1 MGNFLPNLQQLY
13 LGANPLSGIIPSFIS
28 NASLLIELEFL
39 KLLASNNLTV
49 ESYTPE
55 SSFFSTLSNFR
66 YLEMLLLSDNP
77 QNGIFPNSVR
87 NLSTSLKYF
96 GIGHCSINGNI
107 PREIGSLSSLM
118 TLLLDNNQFVGPI
131 ATTPRKLDKLEAL
144 YLQNNMLNPRFQ
156 SSGRHNKLEGFIPPD
171 LCNLESLVELNLA
184 SNEFIGG
191 ILECMGNLKSLRNLY
206 LAFNQLTSMVPLS
219 LWNLTYILEVNL
231 SSNLLDGSLSIK
243 MGNMKVLRILYLSRN
258 HLEFLNLSNNK
269 LSGEIPKSLEA
280 FIYLKYLNVSFN
292 RLQGKIPTEGPLENF
307 LATSFMLNKAL
318 CGASRLQVLP
328 CKEDSPLKKKTI
340 VVHVLQYVLPAIGG
354 KSFDIECEVLWNT
367 CHRNL
372 IKIINICSNI
382 EFKALVLEYMPNGN
396 SEKWLYSH
404 NQYLNIL
411 QRLNIML
418 DVASTLEY
426 LHYGYSAT
434 IVNCDFKPSNI
445 LLDEDLVA
453 HVANFGMEKLLGD
466 GDSMIRTMTLATI
479 EYGTS
484 FFNYYQ
490 NLNYGSEGIISTR
503 GNMYSHGILLMETFT
518 RKRRTND
525 IFSEEMNLKS
535 WIEELLQVL
544 SVTDIIDD
552 NLLSNESDDASME
565 ELISSIMRLALDCY
579 AESPEQR
586 INIKNVSDTL
596 HKIKLKFLQHHTDQ
610 GN

>member
-1 MGNFLPNLQQLY
+1 RNT
-13 LGANPLSGIIPSFIS
+13 
-28 NASLLIELEFL
+28 L
-39 KLLASNNLTV
+39 KWDECWNKIFALAS
-49 ESYTPE
+49 
-55 SSFFSTLSNFR
+55 
-66 YLEMLLLSDNP
+66 
-77 QNGIFPNSVR
+77 
-87 NLSTSLKYF
+87 
-96 GIGHCSINGNI
+96 
-107 PREIGSLSSLM
+107 
-118 TLLLDNNQFVGPI
+118 
-131 ATTPRKLDKLEAL
+131 
-144 YLQNNMLNPRFQ
+144 
-156 SSGRHNKLEGFIPPD
+156 GR
-171 LCNLESLVELNLA
+171 
-184 SNEFIGG
+184 
-191 ILECMGNLKSLRNLY
+191 
-206 LAFNQLTSMVPLS
+206 
-219 LWNLTYILEVNL
+219 
-231 SSNLLDGSLSIK
+231 
-243 MGNMKVLRILYLSRN
+243 
-258 HLEFLNLSNNK
+258 
-269 LSGEIPKSLEA
+269 
-280 FIYLKYLNVSFN
+280 
-292 RLQGKIPTEGPLENF
+292 
-307 LATSFMLNKAL
+307 
-318 CGASRLQVLP
+318 
-328 CKEDSPLKKKTI
+328 
-340 VVHVLQYVLPAIGG
+340 G

-466 GDSMIRTMTLATI
+466 GDSMIRTMTVATI
-479 EYGTS
+479 EYGTRE
-484 FFNYYQ
+484 
-490 NLNYGSEGIISTR
+490 YGSEGIISTR

-596 HKIKLKFLQHHTDQ
+596 HKIKLKFLQ
-610 GN
+610 

>member
-1 MGNFLPNLQQLY
+1 MF
-13 LGANPLSGIIPSFIS
+13 
-28 NASLLIELEFL
+28 
-39 KLLASNNLTV
+39 SNNLPTI
-49 ESYTPE
+49 
-55 SSFFSTLSNFR
+55 SF
-66 YLEMLLLSDNP
+66 
-77 QNGIFPNSVR
+77 
-87 NLSTSLKYF
+87 
-96 GIGHCSINGNI
+96 
-107 PREIGSLSSLM
+107 
-118 TLLLDNNQFVGPI
+118 
-131 ATTPRKLDKLEAL
+131 
-144 YLQNNMLNPRFQ
+144 
-156 SSGRHNKLEGFIPPD
+156 SSGQHNKLEGSIPPD

-292 RLQGKIPTEGPLENF
+292 RLQGKIPTEGPLEKF

-340 VVHVLQYVLPAIGG
+340 VAHVLQYVLPAIGCKKQNAKVPIEADPSPPVIWKIISHQQLVQATQRLSLNNLLG
-354 KSFDIECEVLWNT
+354 KWSFGLVYKGTLSNGMNVGIKFLHLQVVLWNT

-596 HKIKLKFLQHHTDQ
+596 HKIKLQFLQHHTDQ